1 MWSRFSHPERAATA
15 EGVYPPGAF
24 RRAGHGLDDVSRSC
38 IGSALGLALLLAA
51 GLPATAAPTASVAVA
66 LAPHAPIS
74 ITGNA
79 NFTPANG
86 VVGGTGTATDPYVIA
101 GWSIDAPPSMGVQI
115 RNTDAHAVVRDV
127 AVQAA
132 PTAGFYTFDVANLTF
147 ANITAYGSAGDGLRF
162 ESSQSIVVQR
172 SNVTA
177 NNDGITLV
185 GSVRISLI
193 GNNVTLNRGDGVTV
207 SQSDSILIQANTIAF
222 AGLYGGYGVDLVSS
236 TNVTVLANRFT
247 GNDIYLDGTV
257 AAHFTSHTI
266 TPDNLVSG
274 LPILYLSQRTG
285 LALSGIEIGEL
296 LVAGCS
302 HLNVAN
308 LSTEGGDVG
317 IEVGFSSDVQL
328 GPNVTI
334 SNAVEGLRVVSST
347 RVQFIE
353 GNILETGVGAILDHS
368 TDLRVSG
375 SKISSPFVITATP
388 GDALQVLA
396 SDRVNISDNVMR
408 HHLSG
413 LGLYGAS
420 NVTVIGNV
428 MSLDAAG
435 FVAAGS
441 RDLLVLDN
449 LLAQD
454 ATGLQAEVL
463 TNATFAG
470 NGIEA
475 AALGA
480 NVSDSSALRFM
491 HNAFSNDALN
501 ALDTNGTSDAWDG
514 GYPTGGN
521 FWSNYS
527 GVDQCSGSLQNVC
540 TGPDGFGDTPY
551 AFDVGATDHY
561 PLMHAPALAD
571 VPPEALFYLSPA
583 AGTPVTT
590 FSASANLSSDYED
603 PLSALQFRWDWTG
616 NGSWTPWSAAK
627 YSSHRYLAPGTYTLQ
642 LEVRDTAN
650 LTDTWSTSVFV
661 SPKPDN
667 LPPAISI
674 AAPSTVDSGQPITVV
689 ANITD
694 ASGVASA
701 ALEYFGVDGGSFV
714 FVPMTRQV
722 NGANFTATIPAQP
735 HAGTLIFAVI
745 ANDTWENQARAPL
758 GGYISVTV
766 VDPLMSLLSTLAFP
780 VAVVA
785 IAAAAFLVWHWRRR
799 GRAQQA
805 PPPPLPP
812 EKPPAERPPDNP

>member
-1 MWSRFSHPERAATA
+1 MA
-15 EGVYPPGAF
+15 EDVYPPGAF
-24 RRAGHGLDDVSRSC
+24 LRPGHGLDDVPRST
-38 IGSALGLALLLAA
+38 IGLALGLAILLSA
-51 GLPATAAPTASVAVA
+51 GLPATAAPSAPVTVA
-66 LAPHAPIS
+66 LVPHAPIS

-79 NFTPANG
+79 NFTAANG

-101 GWSIDAPPSMGVQI
+101 GWSIDAPSSMGVQI

-147 ANITAYGSAGDGLRF
+147 SNITAYGSAGDGLRF
-162 ESSQSIVVQR
+162 ESSRSIVVQG

-185 GSVRISLI
+185 GSMQVRLI
-193 GNNVTLNRGDGVTV
+193 GNNITLNRGDGVTV
-207 SQSDSILIQANTIAF
+207 SQSDSILIQANTVAF
-222 AGLYGGYGVDLVSS
+222 AGLYGGYGVDLTSS

-285 LALSGIEIGEL
+285 LALSGIDIGEL

-302 HLNVAN
+302 HLNAAN
-308 LSTEGGDVG
+308 LSTEGGDIG

-334 SNAVEGLRVVSST
+334 SNAGEGLRVVSST

-353 GNILETGVGAILDHS
+353 GSILETGVGAIFDRS

-375 SKISSPFVITATP
+375 SKFSAPFALAAIP
-388 GDALQVLA
+388 GDSIQVLA
-396 SDRVNISDNVMR
+396 SDRVNISENVMR

-420 NVTVIGNV
+420 NVSVVGNV
-428 MSLDAAG
+428 ISLDAAG
-435 FVAAGS
+435 LVVEGS
-441 RDLLVLDN
+441 RDLLVVDN

-454 ATGLQAEVL
+454 ATGLQVEVL

-475 AALGA
+475 TAFGA
-480 NVSDSSALRFM
+480 NVSDSSALRFV
-491 HNAFSNDALN
+491 HNAFLNDALN
-501 ALDTNGTSDAWDG
+501 ALDTNGTSDSWDG

-540 TGPDGFGDTPY
+540 TGPDGIGDTPY
-551 AFDVGATDHY
+551 AFETGATDHY
-561 PLMHAPALAD
+561 PLMRAPALAD
-571 VPPEALFYLSPA
+571 VPPEALFYLSPV
-583 AGTPVTT
+583 AGTTITT

-603 PLSALQFRWDWTG
+603 PLSALQVRWDWTG

-627 YSSHRYLAPGTYTLQ
+627 YSSHRYLAPGTYTLR
-642 LEVRDTAN
+642 LEARDTAN

-667 LPPAISI
+667 LPPAIGI
-674 AAPSTVDSGQPITVV
+674 LAPSTVNIGQPITVV

-701 ALEYFGVDGGSFV
+701 AIVYFGVDGGSFV
-714 FVPMTRQV
+714 FVPMIRQV

-735 HAGTLIFAVI
+735 HPGTLIFAII

-758 GGYISVTV
+758 GGYLSVTV
-766 VDPLMSLLSTLAFP
+766 VDPLMSLVSTLAFP
-780 VAVVA
+780 LGVVA
-785 IAAAAFLVWHWRRR
+785 IAAVAFLVWYWRRR
-799 GRAQQA
+799 GRAQPASA
-805 PPPPLPP
+805 PPPPP
-812 EKPPAERPPDNP
+812 EKPPSERPPDNP